1 MAIGRVAGPMLL
13 SELDRQ
19 GIDLTFTTN
28 SSQLVGLDFTNFR
41 MLLKG
46 GSSGP
51 FVFNVN
57 GNAAVGNVVLEN
69 GAIVTSQ
76 GLNQNLTLQ
85 ANGIANVTVINAN
98 VISGRVDGTVIGGIN
113 PRPATF
119 TYMNANVLATMAT
132 ANVSN
137 LRANLIAFTAP
148 NNQIIMDNP
157 TLRFYN
163 ANNSMV
169 VDNLTVLQAQ
179 TFTTL
184 DSANVVIRNSVP
196 TAIAFMAAN
205 NWVKTNS
212 SLTYSEANN
221 MVSTGNIRL
230 TGPNTNQLLFL
241 DASDNKF
248 LKGTRYLTFDGTNLR
263 ANGITRLGDVNIF
276 NNIVSTAGVDQDLIL
291 APDGAGVISAADHN
305 IRNVASPTAPSDAA
319 TKSYVDGLITIS
331 TASTSSIYQFQ
342 TRVQALD
349 DNNHT
354 ANITFAIEGVEQGRI
369 ESGLVNWQDININDA
384 TISTQAGPLI
394 LSPYNNER
402 VILDTPKS
410 LGLPVGNSAE
420 RPTPGLE
427 YVGDF
432 RFNTELGTV
441 EWFDGTQWE
450 NPANSTVYSQTIIPD
465 GVNATFTL
473 NDASTTEAVLVNF
486 NGVIQRPSTT
496 YSVLGDQITFSS
508 VPLVTDIIEIRFFNG
523 TVAQATNPIV
533 ADRSYSNVGV
543 TATTIDSWY
552 INTYRAAKYTYVA
565 KTIIGNNYETG
576 DLHVVHDSLEGFH
589 SSTFVSKT
597 GSSMITWTLTN
608 DPVGVMNVKAQGTH
622 ADVQVKFHAIYLTD
636 PAV

>member
-28 SSQLVGLDFTNFR
+28 SNQLVALDFTSFR
-41 MLLKG
+41 MALKG
-46 GSSGP
+46 GTASAY
-51 FVFNVN
+51 VFDVN
-57 GNAAVGNVVLEN
+57 GNAAIANVVLEN
-69 GAIVTSQ
+69 GAVITSQ

-85 ANGIANVTVINAN
+85 ANGVANVTVINAN
-98 VISGRVDGTVIGGIN
+98 VISGRVDGTVIGGLD

-169 VDNLTVLQAQ
+169 LDNLTVLQSQ
-179 TFTTL
+179 IFTTL
-184 DSANVVIRNSVP
+184 DAANVIIRNS
-196 TAIAFMAAN
+196 TANAIPFIAAN

-221 MVSTGNIRL
+221 MVLTGNVRL

-241 DASDNKF
+241 DSADNRV
-248 LKGTRYLTFDGTNLR
+248 LKGTNFLTFDGTNLR
-263 ANGITRLGDVNIF
+263 ANGITRLGNVTMF
-276 NNIVSTAGVDQDLIL
+276 NNAIGTSNLNEDLIL

-305 IRNVASPTAPSDAA
+305 IRNVAAPTAPSDAA
-319 TKSYVDGLITIS
+319 TKSYVDGLIVVS
-331 TASTSSIYQFQ
+331 AASTSSIYQFD
-342 TRVQALD
+342 TKVQALD
-349 DNNHT
+349 DNNGT
-354 ANITFAIEGVEQGRI
+354 ANITFAIGGVEQGRI
-369 ESGLVNWQDININDA
+369 TSGVVNWQDININDA

-394 LSPYNNER
+394 LSPYNDER
-402 VILDTPKS
+402 VILDTPKA
-410 LGLPVGNSAE
+410 LGLPVGNNAE

-427 YVGDF
+427 FVGDF

-441 EWFDGTQWE
+441 EWYDGNQWE
-450 NPANSTVYSQTIIPD
+450 NPANSTVTSQTIVPD
-465 GVNATFTL
+465 GVSATFAL
-473 NDASTTEAVLVNF
+473 SQASTTQAVLVNF

-496 YSVLGDQITFSS
+496 YSVAIDQITFSS
-508 VPLVTDIIEIRFFNG
+508 IPLTTDIIEVRFFNG

-533 ADRSYSNVGV
+533 TDSSYSNVGI

-565 KTIIGNNYETG
+565 KTAIGNNYEIG
-576 DLHVVHDSLEGFH
+576 DLHVVHDNLEGFH

-597 GSSMITWTLTN
+597 GSSMVTWTTTN
-608 DPVGVMNVKAQGTH
+608 DPLGIMNIKAQGTH
-622 ADVQVKFHAIYLTD
+622 TDVQVKFHAIYLTD
-636 PAV
+636 PTV

>member
-28 SSQLVGLDFTNFR
+28 SNQLVALDFTSFR
-41 MLLKG
+41 MALKG
-46 GSSGP
+46 GTASAY
-51 FVFNVN
+51 VFDVN
-57 GNAAVGNVVLEN
+57 GNAAIANVVLEN
-69 GAIVTSQ
+69 GAVITSQ

-85 ANGIANVTVINAN
+85 ANGVANVTVINAN
-98 VISGRVDGTVIGGIN
+98 VISGRVDGTVIGGLD

-169 VDNLTVLQAQ
+169 LDNLTVLQSQ
-179 TFTTL
+179 IFTTL
-184 DSANVVIRNSVP
+184 DAANVIIRNS
-196 TAIAFMAAN
+196 TANAIPFIAAN

-221 MVSTGNIRL
+221 MVLTGNVRL

-241 DASDNKF
+241 DSADNRV
-248 LKGTRYLTFDGTNLR
+248 LKGTNFLTFDGTNLR
-263 ANGITRLGDVNIF
+263 ANGITRLGNVTMF
-276 NNIVSTAGVDQDLIL
+276 NNAIGTSNLNEDLIL

-305 IRNVASPTAPSDAA
+305 IRNVAAPTAPSDAA
-319 TKSYVDGLITIS
+319 TKSYVDGLIVVS
-331 TASTSSIYQFQ
+331 AASTSSIYQFD
-342 TRVQALD
+342 TKVQALD
-349 DNNHT
+349 DNNGT
-354 ANITFAIEGVEQGRI
+354 ANITFAIGGVEQGRI
-369 ESGLVNWQDININDA
+369 TSGVVNWQDININDA

-394 LSPYNNER
+394 LSPYNDER
-402 VILDTPKS
+402 VILDTPKA
-410 LGLPVGNSAE
+410 LGLPVGNNAE

-427 YVGDF
+427 FVGDF

-441 EWFDGTQWE
+441 EWYDGNQWE
-450 NPANSTVYSQTIIPD
+450 NPANSTVTSQTIVPD
-465 GVNATFTL
+465 GVSATFAL
-473 NDASTTEAVLVNF
+473 SQASTTQAVLVNF

-496 YSVLGDQITFSS
+496 YSVAIDQITFSS
-508 VPLVTDIIEIRFFNG
+508 VPLTTDIIEVRFFNG

-533 ADRSYSNVGV
+533 TDSSYSNVGI

-565 KTIIGNNYETG
+565 KTAIGNNYEIG
-576 DLHVVHDSLEGFH
+576 DLHVVHDNLEGFH

-597 GSSMITWTLTN
+597 GSSMVTWTTTN
-608 DPVGVMNVKAQGTH
+608 DPLGIMNIKAQGTH
-622 ADVQVKFHAIYLTD
+622 TDVQVKFHAIYLTD
-636 PAV
+636 PTV

>member
-41 MLLKG
+41 MALRG
-46 GSSGP
+46 GSGLTH
-51 FVFNVN
+51 VFDVN
-57 GNAAVGNVVLEN
+57 GNAAIANVVLEN
-69 GAIVTSQ
+69 GALITTQ
-76 GLNQNLTLQ
+76 GLNQTLTLN
-85 ANGIANVTVINAN
+85 ANGVANVTVINAN
-98 VISGRVDGTVIGGIN
+98 VISGRVDGTLIGGLD

-184 DSANVVIRNSVP
+184 DAANVIIRNSTP
-196 TAIAFMAAN
+196 TAITFIAAN
-205 NWVKTNS
+205 NWIKTNS
-212 SLTYSEANN
+212 ALTYSEANN
-221 MVSTGNIRL
+221 MVSTGNVRL

-241 DASDNKF
+241 DSADNRF
-248 LKGTRYLTFDGTNLR
+248 LKGTNFLTFDGTNLR
-263 ANGITRLGDVNIF
+263 ANGITRLSDITLF
-276 NNIVSTAGVDQDLIL
+276 NNIIGTAGVDQDLIL

-319 TKSYVDGLITIS
+319 TKSYVDGLIVIS
-331 TASTSSIYQFQ
+331 TSSTSSIYQFN

-349 DNNHT
+349 DNNGT
-354 ANITFAIEGVEQGRI
+354 ANITFAIDSVEQGRI

-394 LSPYNNER
+394 LSPYNDER
-402 VILDTPKS
+402 VIVDTPKA
-410 LGLPVGNSAE
+410 LGLPVGNNAN

-432 RFNTELGTV
+432 RFNTEIGTV
-441 EWFDGTQWE
+441 EWYDGTQWE
-450 NPANSTVYSQTIIPD
+450 NPANSTVYSQTIVPD

-473 NDASTTEAVLVNF
+473 SQNSTTEAVLVNF

-496 YSVLGDQITFSS
+496 YSVAIDQITFSS
-508 VPLVTDIIEIRFFNG
+508 VPLTTDIIEVRFFNG

-533 ADRSYSNVGV
+533 ADRSYSNVGLIS
-543 TATTIDSWY
+543 TTIDSWY
-552 INTYRAAKYTYVA
+552 VNTYRAAKYTYVA
-565 KTIIGNNYETG
+565 KTITGNNYETG
-576 DLHVVHDSLEGFH
+576 DLHVVHDNLEGFH

-597 GSSMITWTLTN
+597 GSSMITWTVTN
-608 DPVGVMNVKAQGTH
+608 DPIGVLNIKAQGTH

-636 PAV
+636 PTV

>member
-28 SSQLVGLDFTNFR
+28 SNQLVALDFTSFR
-41 MLLKG
+41 MALKG
-46 GSSGP
+46 GTASAY
-51 FVFNVN
+51 VFDVN
-57 GNAAVGNVVLEN
+57 GNAAIANVVLEN
-69 GAIVTSQ
+69 GAVITSQ

-85 ANGIANVTVINAN
+85 ANGVANVTVINAN
-98 VISGRVDGTVIGGIN
+98 VISGRVDGTVIGGLD

-169 VDNLTVLQAQ
+169 LDNLTVLQSQ
-179 TFTTL
+179 IFTTL
-184 DSANVVIRNSVP
+184 DAANVIIRNS
-196 TAIAFMAAN
+196 TANAIPFIAAN

-212 SLTYSEANN
+212 ALTYSEANN
-221 MVSTGNIRL
+221 MVLTGNVRL

-241 DASDNKF
+241 DSADNRV
-248 LKGTRYLTFDGTNLR
+248 LKGTNFLTFDGTNLR
-263 ANGITRLGDVNIF
+263 ANGITRLGNVTMF
-276 NNIVSTAGVDQDLIL
+276 NNAIGTSNLNEDLIL

-305 IRNVASPTAPSDAA
+305 IRNVAAPTAPSDAA
-319 TKSYVDGLITIS
+319 TKSYVDGLIVVS
-331 TASTSSIYQFQ
+331 AASTSSIYQFD
-342 TRVQALD
+342 TKVQALD
-349 DNNHT
+349 DNNGT
-354 ANITFAIEGVEQGRI
+354 ANITFAIGGVEQGRI
-369 ESGLVNWQDININDA
+369 TSGVVNWQDININDA

-394 LSPYNNER
+394 LSPYNDER
-402 VILDTPKS
+402 VILDTPKA
-410 LGLPVGNSAE
+410 LGLPVGNNAE

-427 YVGDF
+427 FVGDF

-441 EWFDGTQWE
+441 EWYDGNQWE
-450 NPANSTVYSQTIIPD
+450 NPANSTVTSQTIVPD
-465 GVNATFTL
+465 GVNATFAL
-473 NDASTTEAVLVNF
+473 SQASTTQAVLVNF

-496 YSVLGDQITFSS
+496 YSVAIDQITFSS
-508 VPLVTDIIEIRFFNG
+508 IPLTTDIIEVRFFNG

-533 ADRSYSNVGV
+533 TDSSYSNVGI

-565 KTIIGNNYETG
+565 KTAIGNNYEIG
-576 DLHVVHDSLEGFH
+576 DLHVVHDNLEGFH

-597 GSSMITWTLTN
+597 GSSMVTWTTTN
-608 DPVGVMNVKAQGTH
+608 DPLGIMNIKAQGTH
-622 ADVQVKFHAIYLTD
+622 TDVQVKFHAIYLTD
-636 PAV
+636 PTV

>member
-28 SSQLVGLDFTNFR
+28 SNQLVALDFTSFR
-41 MLLKG
+41 MALKG
-46 GSSGP
+46 GSGTSH
-51 FVFNVN
+51 VFDVN
-57 GNAAVGNVVLEN
+57 GNAAIANVVLEN
-69 GAIVTSQ
+69 GARITSQ
-76 GLNQNLTLQ
+76 GLNQTLTLQ
-85 ANGIANVTVINAN
+85 ANGVANVTVINAN
-98 VISGRVDGTVIGGIN
+98 VISGRVDGTVIGGLD

-119 TYMNANVLATMAT
+119 TYMNANTLATMAT

-169 VDNLTVLQAQ
+169 VDNLTVLQSQ

-184 DSANVVIRNSVP
+184 DAANVIVRNSIP
-196 TAIAFMAAN
+196 TAITFIAAN
-205 NWVKTNS
+205 NWIKTNS
-212 SLTYSEANN
+212 SLTYTEANN
-221 MVSTGNIRL
+221 MLSTGNVRL
-230 TGPNTNQLLFL
+230 SGPNTNQLLFL
-241 DASDNKF
+241 DAGDNRF
-248 LKGTRYLTFDGTNLR
+248 LKGTTYLTFDGTNLR
-263 ANGITRLGDVNIF
+263 ANGITRLGDVTTFTNVI
-276 NNIVSTAGVDQDLIL
+276 STANPDQDLVL

-305 IRNVASPTAPSDAA
+305 IRNVAAPTAPSDAA
-319 TKSYVDGLITIS
+319 TKSYVDGLIVIS
-331 TASTSSIYQFQ
+331 TASTSSIYQFN
-342 TRVQALD
+342 TRVSALD
-349 DNNHT
+349 DNNGT
-354 ANITFAIEGVEQGRI
+354 ANITFTIDSVEQGRI

-402 VILDTPKS
+402 VILNTS
-410 LGLPVGNSAE
+410 NALGIPVGNNAE

-450 NPANSTVYSQTIIPD
+450 NPANSTVYSQTIVPD
-465 GVNATFTL
+465 GINATFTL
-473 NDASTTEAVLVNF
+473 SQTSTTEAVLVNF

-496 YSVLGDQITFSS
+496 YSVATDQITFSS
-508 VPLVTDIIEIRFFNG
+508 VPLTTDIIEIRFFNG

-533 ADRSYSNVGV
+533 ADRSYSTVG
-543 TATTIDSWY
+543 TSATTIDSWY
-552 INTYRAAKYTYVA
+552 INTYRGAKYTYVA
-565 KTIIGNNYETG
+565 KTITGNNYETG
-576 DLHVVHDSLEGFH
+576 DLHVVHDNLEGFH

-608 DPVGVMNVKAQGTH
+608 DPIGVMNIKAQGTH
-622 ADVQVKFHAIYLTD
+622 ADVQVKFHVIYLTD
-636 PAV
+636 PTV

>member
-28 SSQLVGLDFTNFR
+28 SNQLVALDFTSFR
-41 MLLKG
+41 MALKG
-46 GSSGP
+46 GTASAY
-51 FVFNVN
+51 VFDVN
-57 GNAAVGNVVLEN
+57 GNAAIANVVLEN
-69 GAIVTSQ
+69 GAVITSQ

-85 ANGIANVTVINAN
+85 ANGVANVTVINAN
-98 VISGRVDGTVIGGIN
+98 VISGRVDGTVIGGLD

-169 VDNLTVLQAQ
+169 LDNLTVLQSQ
-179 TFTTL
+179 IFTTL
-184 DSANVVIRNSVP
+184 DAANVIIRNS
-196 TAIAFMAAN
+196 TANAIPFIAAN

-212 SLTYSEANN
+212 ALTYSEANN
-221 MVSTGNIRL
+221 MVLTGNVRL

-241 DASDNKF
+241 DSADNRV
-248 LKGTRYLTFDGTNLR
+248 LKGTNFLTFDGTNLR
-263 ANGITRLGDVNIF
+263 ANGITRLGNVTMF
-276 NNIVSTAGVDQDLIL
+276 NNAIGTSNLNEDLIL

-305 IRNVASPTAPSDAA
+305 IRNVAAPTAPSDAA
-319 TKSYVDGLITIS
+319 TKSYVDGLIVVS
-331 TASTSSIYQFQ
+331 AASTSSIYQFD
-342 TRVQALD
+342 TKVQALD
-349 DNNHT
+349 DNNGT
-354 ANITFAIEGVEQGRI
+354 ANITFAIGGVEQGRI
-369 ESGLVNWQDININDA
+369 TSGVVNWQDININDA

-394 LSPYNNER
+394 LSPYNDER
-402 VILDTPKS
+402 VILDTPKA
-410 LGLPVGNSAE
+410 LGLPVGNNAE

-427 YVGDF
+427 FVGDF

-441 EWFDGTQWE
+441 EWYDGNQWE
-450 NPANSTVYSQTIIPD
+450 NPANSTVTSQTIVPD
-465 GVNATFTL
+465 GVNATFAL
-473 NDASTTEAVLVNF
+473 SQASTTQAVLVNF

-496 YSVLGDQITFSS
+496 YSVAIDQITFSS
-508 VPLVTDIIEIRFFNG
+508 VPLTTDIIEVRFFNG

-533 ADRSYSNVGV
+533 TDSSYSNVGI

-565 KTIIGNNYETG
+565 KTAIGNNYEIG
-576 DLHVVHDSLEGFH
+576 DLHVVHDNLEGFH

-597 GSSMITWTLTN
+597 GSSMVTWTTTN
-608 DPVGVMNVKAQGTH
+608 DPLGIMNIKAQGTH
-622 ADVQVKFHAIYLTD
+622 TDVQVKFHAIYLTD
-636 PAV
+636 PTV

>member
-28 SSQLVGLDFTNFR
+28 SNQLVALDFTSFR
-41 MLLKG
+41 MALKG
-46 GSSGP
+46 GSGTSH
-51 FVFNVN
+51 VFDVN
-57 GNAAVGNVVLEN
+57 GNAAIANVVLEN
-69 GAIVTSQ
+69 GAVITSQ
-76 GLNQNLTLQ
+76 GLNQTLTLQ
-85 ANGIANVTVINAN
+85 ANGVANVTVINAN
-98 VISGRVDGTVIGGIN
+98 VISGRVDGTVIGGLD

-148 NNQIIMDNP
+148 NNQIIMDNSS
-157 TLRFYN
+157 LRFYN

-169 VDNLTVLQAQ
+169 VDNLTVLQSQ

-184 DSANVVIRNSVP
+184 DAANVIIRNSIP
-196 TAIAFMAAN
+196 NAITFMAAN

-221 MVSTGNIRL
+221 MVLTGNVRL

-241 DASDNKF
+241 DSADNRV
-248 LKGTRYLTFDGTNLR
+248 LKGTNFLTFDGTNLR
-263 ANGITRLGDVNIF
+263 ANGITRLSDVTLF
-276 NNIVSTAGVDQDLIL
+276 NNIIGTAGVDQDLIL
-291 APDGAGVISAADHN
+291 SPDGAGVISASDHS
-305 IRNVASPTAPSDAA
+305 IRNVAAPTAPSDAA
-319 TKSYVDGLITIS
+319 TKSYVDSLIVIS
-331 TASTSSIYQFQ
+331 TASTSSIYQFD
-342 TRVQALD
+342 TKVQALD
-349 DNNHT
+349 DNNGT
-354 ANITFAIEGVEQGRI
+354 ANITFAIGGVEQGRI
-369 ESGLVNWQDININDA
+369 TSGVVNWQDININDA

-394 LSPYNNER
+394 LSPYNDER
-402 VILDTPKS
+402 VILDTPKA
-410 LGLPVGNSAE
+410 LGLPVGNNAE

-427 YVGDF
+427 FVGDF

-441 EWFDGTQWE
+441 EWYDGNQWE
-450 NPANSTVYSQTIIPD
+450 NPANSTVTSQTIVPD
-465 GVNATFTL
+465 GVSATFAL
-473 NDASTTEAVLVNF
+473 SQASTTQAVLVNF

-496 YSVLGDQITFSS
+496 YSVAIDQITFSS
-508 VPLVTDIIEIRFFNG
+508 VPLTTDIIEVRFFNG

-533 ADRSYSNVGV
+533 TDSSYSNVGI

-565 KTIIGNNYETG
+565 KTAIGNNYEIG
-576 DLHVVHDSLEGFH
+576 DLHVVHDNLEGFH

-597 GSSMITWTLTN
+597 GSSMVTWTTTN
-608 DPVGVMNVKAQGTH
+608 DPIGIMNIKAQGTH
-622 ADVQVKFHAIYLTD
+622 TDVQVKFHAIYLTD
-636 PAV
+636 PTV

>member
-28 SSQLVGLDFTNFR
+28 STQLVGLDFTNFR
-41 MLLKG
+41 MALRG
-46 GSSGP
+46 GSSTTH
-51 FVFNVN
+51 VFDVN
-57 GNAAVGNVVLEN
+57 GNAAIANVVLEN
-69 GAIVTSQ
+69 GALITTQ
-76 GLNQNLTLQ
+76 GLNQTLTLN
-85 ANGIANVTVINAN
+85 ANGVANVTVINAN
-98 VISGRVDGTVIGGIN
+98 VISGRVDGTLIGGLD

-184 DSANVVIRNSVP
+184 DAANVVIRNSTP
-196 TAIAFMAAN
+196 TAITFIAAN
-205 NWVKTNS
+205 NWVKTTS
-212 SLTYSEANN
+212 ALTYSEANN
-221 MVSTGNIRL
+221 MVSTGNVRL

-241 DASDNKF
+241 DSADNRF
-248 LKGTRYLTFDGTNLR
+248 LKGTNFLTFDGTNLR
-263 ANGITRLGDVNIF
+263 ANGITRLSDITLF
-276 NNIVSTAGVDQDLIL
+276 NNIIGTAVVDQDLIL
-291 APDGAGVISAADHN
+291 APDGAGVISATDHN

-319 TKSYVDGLITIS
+319 TKSYVDSLITIS
-331 TASTSSIYQFQ
+331 TASTASIFQFD
-342 TRVQALD
+342 TKVSALD
-349 DNNHT
+349 DNNGT
-354 ANITFAIEGVEQGRI
+354 ANITFAISGVEQGRI

-394 LSPYNNER
+394 LSPFNDER
-402 VILDTPKS
+402 VILDTPKA
-410 LGLPVGNSAE
+410 LGLPVGNNAS

-432 RFNTELGTV
+432 RFNTEIGTV

-450 NPANSTVYSQTIIPD
+450 NPANSTVVSQTIIPD

-473 NDASTTEAVLVNF
+473 T
-486 NGVIQRPSTT
+486 Q
-496 YSVLGDQITFSS
+496 
-508 VPLVTDIIEIRFFNG
+508 
-523 TVAQATNPIV
+523 
-533 ADRSYSNVGV
+533 
-543 TATTIDSWY
+543 
-552 INTYRAAKYTYVA
+552 K
-565 KTIIGNNYETG
+565 
-576 DLHVVHDSLEGFH
+576 
-589 SSTFVSKT
+589 
-597 GSSMITWTLTN
+597 
-608 DPVGVMNVKAQGTH
+608 
-622 ADVQVKFHAIYLTD
+622 
-636 PAV
+636 